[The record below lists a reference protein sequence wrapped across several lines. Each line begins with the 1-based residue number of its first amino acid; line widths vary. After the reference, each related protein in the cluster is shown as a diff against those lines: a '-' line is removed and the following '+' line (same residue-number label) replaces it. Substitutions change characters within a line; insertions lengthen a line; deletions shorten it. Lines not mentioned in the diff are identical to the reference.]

1 MPPVVHGLL
10 GRGSAKAQKGRVQK
24 GKSSEHN
31 SLIAIKQHPTL
42 YMPAYSAREDDLFQ
56 VPAFADE
63 VFDGVAVRNPNN
75 ILLNDWPIV
84 EHLGDV
90 VTGGANQLHTAL
102 ECLMVRPRADK
113 CRKKRVL
120 NVDNPLW
127 KPVDKVVVKNMH
139 LACQYLEIRL
149 LY

>member
-10 GRGSAKAQKGRVQK
+10 RPVIGQGSEGKSSE

-56 VPAFADE
+56 VPAFSDE
-63 VFDGVAVRNPNN
+63 VFDGVAMRNPNN

-84 EHLGDV
+84 EHFGDI

-113 CRKKRVL
+113 C
-120 NVDNPLW
+120 
-127 KPVDKVVVKNMH
+127 
-139 LACQYLEIRL
+139 
-149 LY
+149 